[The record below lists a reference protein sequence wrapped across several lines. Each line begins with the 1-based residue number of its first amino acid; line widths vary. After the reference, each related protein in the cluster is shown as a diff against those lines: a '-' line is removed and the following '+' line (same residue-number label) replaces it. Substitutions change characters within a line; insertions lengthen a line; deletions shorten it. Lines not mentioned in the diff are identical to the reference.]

1 MNIDSMVDNI
11 ANHTDELIKRV
22 VCKPFEFSNT
32 KTGKKKKIDIVGD
45 RLTIIRGII
54 SVLVT
59 IIVVTVSNTSYFSEK
74 YITNIL
80 NYIKLSND
88 IFIAIFGVVLTAF
101 SITMA
106 LWSNMAVK
114 AMASK
119 KGVGNFSIF
128 EEVLISYI
136 SILTWS
142 LLIII
147 LNFLVIIV
155 GSILPD
161 NYLIAILSFEINS
174 AISTL
179 GLGIYTFVIFNIVMY
194 NFELLYNLYNAV
206 VIVAYLKIKED
217 EDSDK
222 KN

>member
-1 MNIDSMVDNI
+1 MKIDSMVDNI
-11 ANHTDELIKRV
+11 VNHTDELIKRV
-22 VCKPFEFSNT
+22 VYTPFEFGKT
-32 KTGKKKKIDIVGD
+32 KTDNKKKIDIVGD
-45 RLTIIRGII
+45 KLTIIRGII
-54 SVLVT
+54 CLLAM
-59 IIVVTVSNTSYFSEK
+59 IIIATVSNTGYFSEK

-119 KGVGNFSIF
+119 KGAGNFSVF

-142 LLIII
+142 LFIII
-147 LNFLVIIV
+147 LNFLLIIV

-161 NYLIAILSFEINS
+161 DFLISILSFEVNS
-174 AISTL
+174 IISTL
-179 GLGIYTFVIFNIVMY
+179 ALGIYTFVIFNIVMY
-194 NFELLYNLYNAV
+194 NFDLLYNLYNAV
-206 VIVAYLKIKED
+206 VVVAYLKVKED